1 MPEMPVDDDWGAG
14 SENGLR
20 IWKKIKENL
29 KKREKLCPIWQET
42 KNVSLKIILLMNYRE
57 CVVLHLYLDVS
68 QMDLLIAH
76 SYTKTPISWVIFWH
90 FESLNNLI
98 KPKKRAESRKHA
110 YPHWVCNVLCL
121 HRRGIFLLSP
131 WPSVWPLGPYFSHSV
146 VRSLTE
152 LDYVVCSEALL
163 WVGNRRCTSRARR
176 GQSNTGLSSSR
187 SDKKALHRCW
197 LCPLPSQGNCKTDG
211 AEPQKLYYLFIYCM
225 LAFLFPLYICL
236 ILSSR
241 QMDSTLWATTAENI
255 FMPAHMV
262 LFPSVLHREEFPNL
276 VSNKRVASCG
286 G

>member
-176 GQSNTGLSSSR
+176 GTVQHWLEFFQVWQKSFAQVLTVPSAITGELQNWWCWATE
-187 SDKKALHRCW
+187 AL
-197 LCPLPSQGNCKTDG
+197 
-211 AEPQKLYYLFIYCM
+211 LFIY
-225 LAFLFPLYICL
+225 LLYVGFPLPFIHL
-236 ILSSR
+236 
-241 QMDSTLWATTAENI
+241 
-255 FMPAHMV
+255 PH
-262 LFPSVLHREEFPNL
+262 SVFKADGFNT
-276 VSNKRVASCG
+276 VSNNSREHLHASSHGPFPLCPP
-286 G
+286 